1 MSYSLL
7 VLGATVL
14 LPTSIVLN
22 MLLYI
27 VGFGS
32 GIVAT
37 AGIICNLI
45 LSAAFV
51 AISGVRVE
59 VLRKEHLGSN
69 VIDSE
74 LESDEKALDSFDK
87 TLEENISSYP

>member
-1 MSYSLL
+1 
-7 VLGATVL
+7 
-14 LPTSIVLN
+14 